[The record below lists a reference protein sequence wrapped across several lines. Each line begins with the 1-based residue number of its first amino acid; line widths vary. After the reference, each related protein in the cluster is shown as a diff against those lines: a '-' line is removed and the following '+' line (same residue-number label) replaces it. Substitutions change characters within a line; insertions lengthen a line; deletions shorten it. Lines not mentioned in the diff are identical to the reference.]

1 MQGTVVGVTS
11 RIFPSLENIES
22 ESLKSVFVDVAYYVK
37 WIQEQ
42 CKKFD
47 KKSNC
52 TFNDKL
58 EPKEEATTASVSR
71 DTGNSASHLKSSLI
85 TFVANSFFLI
95 AKMTSMTPCLNITSQ

>member
-1 MQGTVVGVTS
+1 MELSFLQGTVVGVTS
-11 RIFPSLENIES
+11 RIFPPLENIEVDT
-22 ESLKSVFVDVAYYVK
+22 ELISVFVDVAYYAK

-71 DTGNSASHLKSSLI
+71 DTSNSASHLKSSLI

-95 AKMTSMTPCLNITSQ
+95 GKMTSMN